1 MRLFHI
7 ATAADWEQAQREGR
21 YTTSTYGVSL
31 AEEGFI
37 HASRADQWQGVR
49 ERFYATVTEPLVLLV
64 IDPDLLD
71 VPVVEESPPG
81 SAETFPHLY
90 GALDPA
96 AVVQV
101 LPLGTG
107 TGTGTATHPYP
118 DPSPATAHTP
128 VTAPTAST
136 TTPAPTSSESF
147 SRLFFNEMF
156 HNVMLAVLVLVC
168 VAVGAVAGRSI
179 DDDWGALLGTAA
191 GLLVG
196 LPLAVLVHRRTAPS

>member
-7 ATAADWEQAQREGR
+7 ATSADWEAARGSGR
-21 YTTSTYGVSL
+21 YTTSTYGVTL

-49 ERFYATVTEPLVLLV
+49 ERFYAEVTEPLVLLV

-71 VPVVEESPPG
+71 VPVVDESPAG
-81 SAETFPHLY
+81 TDETFPHLY

-101 LPLGTG
+101 LPLDSPTG
-107 TGTGTATHPYP
+107 PP
-118 DPSPATAHTP
+118 PAAPPTETTEEAEETEEAAP
-128 VTAPTAST
+128 VASAP
-136 TTPAPTSSESF
+136 PSF
-147 SRLFFNEMF
+147 SRLFFAEMF
-156 HNVMLAVLVLVC
+156 HNLLLAVLVMTF
-168 VAVGAVAGRSI
+168 VAVGAVLGGTLATEWGTVL
-179 DDDWGALLGTAA
+179 GALV
-191 GLLVG
+191 GLLLG